1 MDKNFRASEP
11 SVHLASYL
19 RYAVHVP
26 ESQSPRILLLNNA

>member
-1 MDKNFRASEP
+1 MDKTFRASEP

-26 ESQSPRILLLNNA
+26 ESQNAQILLLNNA